1 MKKTKLSLAILATS
15 ISLLLASCGG
25 TTSQGSSAPTSS
37 SPSDTSSTTSSQP
50 TTSIDVVV
58 REDLDITLPTKV
70 TYEFGDAIDLTG
82 LVVTKVG
89 YNASDEIIERETLT
103 EDQYTLDHYNRVI
116 TDGTILSVSGVMKIT
131 VTAGELTGEFSVTIG
146 EADHFGLEVSGLE
159 KTTYEFGD
167 ELDLTGLV
175 VEEVAYAPDG
185 HAVTR
190 KAVAEGEYT
199 LAHHGVTVTD
209 GTILSVSGE
218 MRITVTSG
226 ELTGNFTITVNPA
239 AREVLEVT
247 GPTKTTYQ
255 VGETLDL
262 TGLVVNHV
270 AYNDEG
276 TKIFTEVFDE
286 TLYTVTIDG
295 EEATNQTVLDTAGTV
310 VLTITHRSL
319 TATVNLLVEAPL
331 PTYSVTLNGL
341 GEMKLIWFY
350 EGGTQWVPDRGE
362 IIQDITTQELHEG
375 DKIGFSID
383 PESEYYV
390 LWDDISIDGASL
402 TRKYIGDDELESFF
416 FTVGKEDI
424 TITFNNLRGGDAYGE
439 YDFVGTYTVYD
450 LSDGTTPHTLVVDAG
465 GTVQLDDG
473 TAYQFT
479 YDPATGEF
487 TVEYNGKLAFN
498 NGAILF
504 NKQYIGFK
512 NGTIDHYY
520 YRSSNEY
527 IFVANV
533 EGETKFV
540 YKYYDYL
547 LTEGTDLTVTYN
559 GDTLD
564 ETTLITLSAP
574 ADEDGDSCLSLAMG
588 YGGVDRVSVPGQHL
602 VYVSVDGTSMERVDR
617 DGIQGT
623 YTLADN
629 PDLVLDGFGNYT
641 LGEVTGTYEYD
652 EDLSVLTLDGT
663 DTYSLDTE
671 AHTYEP
677 VTLITEDPWTDK
689 AYTYTNGTLTLVFEN
704 GKVTLT
710 DTEREWFDAGK
721 EITYTVSNGVVSFSL
736 YHDWYTENYETDIS
750 LFIESDLSK
759 ITIQEDVRAE
769 GMSWGTLLISA
780 GTVLTLVTE

>member
-37 SPSDTSSTTSSQP
+37 SPSDTSSTTSSEP

-89 YNASDEIIERETLT
+89 YNASDKIIERETLT

-218 MRITVTSG
+218 MRITVTFG
-226 ELTGNFTITVNPA
+226 ELTGNFTITVHPA

-270 AYNDEG
+270 AYDAEG

-295 EEATNQTVLDTAGTV
+295 EEATNQTVLDTEV
-310 VLTITHRSL
+310 RSRHICC
-319 TATVNLLVEAPL
+319 NCKS
-331 PTYSVTLNGL
+331 YS
-341 GEMKLIWFY
+341 
-350 EGGTQWVPDRGE
+350 
-362 IIQDITTQELHEG
+362 
-375 DKIGFSID
+375 
-383 PESEYYV
+383 
-390 LWDDISIDGASL
+390 
-402 TRKYIGDDELESFF
+402 
-416 FTVGKEDI
+416 
-424 TITFNNLRGGDAYGE
+424 
-439 YDFVGTYTVYD
+439 
-450 LSDGTTPHTLVVDAG
+450 
-465 GTVQLDDG
+465 
-473 TAYQFT
+473 
-479 YDPATGEF
+479 
-487 TVEYNGKLAFN
+487 
-498 NGAILF
+498 
-504 NKQYIGFK
+504 
-512 NGTIDHYY
+512 
-520 YRSSNEY
+520 
-527 IFVANV
+527 
-533 EGETKFV
+533 
-540 YKYYDYL
+540 
-547 LTEGTDLTVTYN
+547 
-559 GDTLD
+559 
-564 ETTLITLSAP
+564 
-574 ADEDGDSCLSLAMG
+574 
-588 YGGVDRVSVPGQHL
+588 
-602 VYVSVDGTSMERVDR
+602 
-617 DGIQGT
+617 
-623 YTLADN
+623 
-629 PDLVLDGFGNYT
+629 
-641 LGEVTGTYEYD
+641 
-652 EDLSVLTLDGT
+652 
-663 DTYSLDTE
+663 
-671 AHTYEP
+671 
-677 VTLITEDPWTDK
+677 
-689 AYTYTNGTLTLVFEN
+689 
-704 GKVTLT
+704 
-710 DTEREWFDAGK
+710 
-721 EITYTVSNGVVSFSL
+721 
-736 YHDWYTENYETDIS
+736 
-750 LFIESDLSK
+750 
-759 ITIQEDVRAE
+759 
-769 GMSWGTLLISA
+769 
-780 GTVLTLVTE
+780 

>member
-1 MKKTKLSLAILATS
+1 MILK
-15 ISLLLASCGG
+15 
-25 TTSQGSSAPTSS
+25 
-37 SPSDTSSTTSSQP
+37 SDP
-50 TTSIDVVV
+50 GIYV
-58 REDLDITLPTKV
+58 
-70 TYEFGDAIDLTG
+70 
-82 LVVTKVG
+82 
-89 YNASDEIIERETLT
+89 
-103 EDQYTLDHYNRVI
+103 
-116 TDGTILSVSGVMKIT
+116 
-131 VTAGELTGEFSVTIG
+131 
-146 EADHFGLEVSGLE
+146 
-159 KTTYEFGD
+159 
-167 ELDLTGLV
+167 
-175 VEEVAYAPDG
+175 
-185 HAVTR
+185 
-190 KAVAEGEYT
+190 
-199 LAHHGVTVTD
+199 
-209 GTILSVSGE
+209 
-218 MRITVTSG
+218 
-226 ELTGNFTITVNPA
+226 
-239 AREVLEVT
+239 
-247 GPTKTTYQ
+247 
-255 VGETLDL
+255 
-262 TGLVVNHV
+262 
-270 AYNDEG
+270 
-276 TKIFTEVFDE
+276 
-286 TLYTVTIDG
+286 
-295 EEATNQTVLDTAGTV
+295 
-310 VLTITHRSL
+310 
-319 TATVNLLVEAPL
+319 ATVNLTVEAPL

-350 EGGTQWVPDRGE
+350 KGGSQWVPDRGE
-362 IIQDITTQELHEG
+362 IIEDITTHELHEG
-375 DKIGFSID
+375 DEIGFSID

-390 LWDDISIDGASL
+390 LWDDISIDGATL
-402 TRKYIGDDELESFF
+402 IRKYIGDDELESFF
-416 FTVGKEDI
+416 FTVGTEDI
-424 TITFNNLRGGDAYGE
+424 TITFNNLRGGDAYGN

-527 IFVANV
+527 IFIANV

-617 DGIQGT
+617 DGIQGA

-652 EDLSVLTLDGT
+652 EDLSILTLDGT

-736 YHDWYTENYETDIS
+736 WHDWISENYETEIS

>member
-103 EDQYTLDHYNRVI
+103 EDQYTLDHHNREI

-190 KAVAEGEYT
+190 KAVAEGDYT
-199 LAHHGVTVTD
+199 LAHYGVTVTD

-270 AYNDEG
+270 AYDAEG
-276 TKIFTEVFDE
+276 TKIFTEVFDK

-319 TATVNLLVEAPL
+319 TATVNLTVEAPL

-350 EGGTQWVPDRGE
+350 EGGSQWVPDRGE
-362 IIQDITTQELHEG
+362 IIEDITTHELHEG

-416 FTVGKEDI
+416 FTVGTEDI
-424 TITFNNLRGGDAYGE
+424 TITFNNLRGGDAYGD

-527 IFVANV
+527 IFIANV

-602 VYVSVDGTSMERVDR
+602 VYVSVNGTSMERVDR

-652 EDLSVLTLDGT
+652 EDLSILTLDGT

-710 DTEREWFDAGK
+710 DTEREWFDAKK

-736 YHDWYTENYETDIS
+736 WHDWISENYETEIS